1 MEIRVY
7 NKLLEPVGTIDEIV
21 TLIWKIK
28 YFDVG
33 SFSILAP
40 ATANNIKLLAKGN
53 LITKH
58 NKAPDYTDSDG
69 NVWRRAGQITYVN
82 ITKDAKGQEQ
92 IEAQGYMLSRWLSKR
107 VVMPQIVMTGTRQQ
121 VANTLVLRNC
131 GSEATAARKFPQFT
145 IIEQQDYEGTST
157 AYSNE
162 VYVDLGLEVKSVAQ
176 AGKLGY
182 DILIDER
189 RQLYGFYLYKGND
202 FTAGNNDGNN
212 PCIFAREF
220 DNVNDQEYE
229 TCNENTKNFI
239 VVMGKAA
246 EDETDAPVITGY
258 TEEAAGLEL
267 EEVYCDATSIER
279 NYTDDAGT
287 QQTIPLETYYSQLE
301 TKASTE
307 LSGYKETMN
316 FTSKINLQSTMR
328 YKEDYDIG
336 DRVTCLDKSWNLKLD
351 ARITEITETYQQGKE
366 ELTATF
372 GESEPSLLDKI
383 RKVR

>member
-7 NKLLEPVGTIDEIV
+7 DKLLQPVGTIDEIV

-40 ATANNIKLLAKGN
+40 ATPNNIKLLTKGN

-58 NKAPDYTDSDG
+58 NKTPDYTDSDG

-82 ITKDAKGQEQ
+82 ITKDTKGQEQ

-121 VANTLVLRNC
+121 VANTLIAKNC
-131 GSEATAARKFPQFT
+131 GSQATTARQFPQFT
-145 IIEQQDYEGTST
+145 IIEQQDYAGVST

-162 VYVDLGLEVKSVAQ
+162 VYVDLGLEIKSVAQ
-176 AGKLGY
+176 SGKLGY

-246 EDETDAPVITGY
+246 EDETEAPVVTGY

-279 NYTDDAGT
+279 NYTDDAGA
-287 QQTIPLETYYSQLE
+287 QQTIPLDTYYSQLE

-307 LSGYKETMN
+307 LSGYKETIN

-336 DRVTCLDKSWNLKLD
+336 DRVTCLDKSWNIKLD

>member
-336 DRVTCLDKSWNLKLD
+336 DRVTCLDKSWNLKLG